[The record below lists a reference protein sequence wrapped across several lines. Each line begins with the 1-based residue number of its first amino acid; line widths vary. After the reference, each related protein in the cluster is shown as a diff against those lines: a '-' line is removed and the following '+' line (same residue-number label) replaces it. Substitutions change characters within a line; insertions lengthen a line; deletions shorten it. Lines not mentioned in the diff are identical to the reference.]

1 MPLIQE
7 VSGFCI
13 AVPEMECNRVV
24 EDCSVFNLGVHR
36 SLVELVKAENVGHQP
51 LHGLVPDAGVMAP
64 ILRAGTVPRPCRG
77 AVLALS
83 GLAAVIRT
91 AEAALDEAGE
101 LVEKVLVGI
110 GVFALVPFS
119 PELSALVRPPVGLGG
134 RLPFGGDLVAVVK
147 AEGQGVISDDDNL
160 LNLLAESVLVKF
172 VKAQHLGSGILEHL
186 LRDVF

>member
-7 VSGFCI
+7 LSGFGV
-13 AVPEMECNRVV
+13 AVTEMECNRMV
-24 EDCSVFNLGVHR
+24 EDRGVFNLGVHR
-36 SLVELVKAENVGHQP
+36 SLIELVKAKDVSYQP
-51 LHGLVPDAGVMAP
+51 LHGLVPDAGIMAL
-64 ILRAGTVPRPCRG
+64 ILWTGAVPRPCRG

-83 GLAAVIRT
+83 GLAAVIGT
-91 AEAALDEAGE
+91 AAAALDEAGE

-110 GVFALVPFS
+110 GVLALVSFS

-147 AEGQGVISDDDNL
+147 AEDQGVVSDDDDL
-160 LNLLAESVLVKF
+160 LNLLAENVLVKL

-186 LRDVF
+186 LRYVF